1 LTKQYLY
8 TQQMG
13 IKEEEQLLQ
22 VCRGIFVISI
32 SGMCVY
38 DIGMCACVDKIRIFQ
53 KTISDIK

>member
-1 LTKQYLY
+1 
-8 TQQMG
+8 MG
-13 IKEEEQLLQ
+13 IKEDEQLLQ
-22 VCRGIFVISI
+22 VCRGIYVISI